1 MLITWNEDLR
11 TGDDQIDHQ
20 HMYLIE
26 QTNRL
31 YELAANGVS
40 PDECERIVTKLLKY
54 VQKHFSAEENLMG
67 ELAYPGVSEHRQ
79 AHQSFTAKV
88 NAYYVRIKN
97 GETLTPETVKYLL
110 ADWFENHIRKYDL
123 DLARYSKKSRV
134 SR

>member
-26 QTNRL
+26 QTNSL
-31 YELAANGVS
+31 YELDADSIAQ
-40 PDECERIVTKLLKY
+40 DECERIVSKLLKY
-54 VQKHFSAEENLMG
+54 VQKHFRAEEELM
-67 ELAYPGVSEHRQ
+67 ESMAYPGIAEHRQ
-79 AHQSFTAKV
+79 AHQNFSAKV
-88 NAYYVRIKN
+88 YAYYERIQK
-97 GETLTPETVKYLL
+97 GEVLTPETVQYLL

-123 DLARYSKKSRV
+123 DLARYSKKSKV